1 MEKKERTLWT
11 MALRMKTIKNLWLR
25 ETNRNRKSKALK
37 MKMNSIMEAM
47 IAWMKVNTL
56 MKKRKNVKD

>member
-1 MEKKERTLWT
+1 MEKKEKTLWT
-11 MALRMKTIKNLWLR
+11 MALRMKTIKSLWLR

>member
-1 MEKKERTLWT
+1 MEKKERTPWT
-11 MALRMKTIKNLWLR
+11 MALRMKTIKSLWLR
-25 ETNRNRKSKALK
+25 ETNRNRKSKVLK

>member
-11 MALRMKTIKNLWLR
+11 MALRMKTIKSLWLR

>member
-11 MALRMKTIKNLWLR
+11 MALRMKTIKSLWPR

-47 IAWMKVNTL
+47 IAWMMVNTL

>member
-11 MALRMKTIKNLWLR
+11 MALRMKTIKSLWLR

-47 IAWMKVNTL
+47 IAWMMVNTL

>member
-11 MALRMKTIKNLWLR
+11 MALRMKTIKSLWLR

-37 MKMNSIMEAM
+37 MKMNSIMVAM

-56 MKKRKNVKD
+56 TKKQKNVKD

>member
-11 MALRMKTIKNLWLR
+11 MALRMKTIKSLWLR

-56 MKKRKNVKD
+56 TKKRKNVKD

>member
-11 MALRMKTIKNLWLR
+11 MALRMKTIKSLWLR
-25 ETNRNRKSKALK
+25 ETNRNRKSKVLK

>member
-11 MALRMKTIKNLWLR
+11 MALRMKTIKSLWLR
-25 ETNRNRKSKALK
+25 ETNRNRKSKVLK

-56 MKKRKNVKD
+56 TKKQKNVKD